1 MKTFKGISMSSLKS
15 VLAIT
20 VLALLLSACGGES
33 TEQLPNTS
41 QNSGTVTYNG
51 PAPSTDDVANFKRTV
66 WDNLVTQDKC
76 GACHGSNGQAPTFVN
91 EQDVNL
97 AYAQANSIVNL
108 SDPSQ
113 STMVTKVAGG
123 HNCWLQSTSACV
135 DILTTYISN
144 WAGGSEGSAKTV
156 ELRAP
161 ALKEPGATVA
171 LPTDTGLFSTTV
183 YPELRQYCS
192 DCHADGGQTPYI
204 ASADVTTAYD
214 QAKSRIDPMNPG
226 ASRLVERLRY
236 DFHNCWDDDCEAS
249 ADLMEL
255 KILEMV
261 QDLSAQPVDPA
272 IVASKALNL
281 QADGL
286 LANSGGRFEDNVIAL
301 YEFKFGEGQTAFDT
315 SGVSPAL
322 DLTLSGNVDWVG
334 GWGIDLGPAGENE
347 QGFMIPAGK
356 AQGSTTASR
365 KLHTLL
371 TASGEYSIEAWVA
384 PGNITQEDARIVT
397 YSGSSTTRNVTLSQ
411 SLQRYEVLHRS
422 TTSDENTP
430 FATRDADMLLQAT
443 LQHVVV
449 NYTPATGRQIF
460 VNGVP
465 TGDVDPDD
473 GGLLTEWDDSFALV
487 LGNETDGNS
496 PWQGAIRMVAIHNRA
511 LTPEQVQANFE
522 VGVGQKFYLLFGVSH
537 LIDVPESFIVF
548 EVSQFDSYAYRFT
561 SPFFISLDDSA
572 EPSNIPLRGMRLG
585 INGKEA
591 TVGQAWANL
600 DVVLDSGSYEPG
612 AGQPLSSLGTIIAL
626 ENGPG
631 NDEFFLTFDQLG
643 GNNFARSEPSLPP
656 QPAPSDQ
663 EPSSEI
669 GLKTFD
675 EINESMSRM
684 TGVPTT
690 HSKVSEKFNTVRQQ
704 LPTVETIEGFL
715 SSHQMAITQLAIQY
729 CDALVSSDNLRQEI
743 FGNFNFAAPANTA
756 FEGGGE
762 DLIVGA
768 LLSRFVGN
776 DLASQP
782 TNETVANELSNLING
797 LTSCGASCGPDRTET
812 VVKASCAAV
821 LGSATTLVQ

>member
-315 SGVSPAL
+315 SGV
-322 DLTLSGNVDWVG
+322 
-334 GWGIDLGPAGENE
+334 
-347 QGFMIPAGK
+347 
-356 AQGSTTASR
+356 
-365 KLHTLL
+365 
-371 TASGEYSIEAWVA
+371 
-384 PGNITQEDARIVT
+384 
-397 YSGSSTTRNVTLSQ
+397 
-411 SLQRYEVLHRS
+411 
-422 TTSDENTP
+422 
-430 FATRDADMLLQAT
+430 
-443 LQHVVV
+443 
-449 NYTPATGRQIF
+449 
-460 VNGVP
+460 
-465 TGDVDPDD
+465 
-473 GGLLTEWDDSFALV
+473 
-487 LGNETDGNS
+487 
-496 PWQGAIRMVAIHNRA
+496 
-511 LTPEQVQANFE
+511 
-522 VGVGQKFYLLFGVSH
+522 
-537 LIDVPESFIVF
+537 
-548 EVSQFDSYAYRFT
+548 
-561 SPFFISLDDSA
+561 
-572 EPSNIPLRGMRLG
+572 
-585 INGKEA
+585 
-591 TVGQAWANL
+591 
-600 DVVLDSGSYEPG
+600 
-612 AGQPLSSLGTIIAL
+612 
-626 ENGPG
+626 
-631 NDEFFLTFDQLG
+631 
-643 GNNFARSEPSLPP
+643 
-656 QPAPSDQ
+656 
-663 EPSSEI
+663 
-669 GLKTFD
+669 
-675 EINESMSRM
+675 
-684 TGVPTT
+684 
-690 HSKVSEKFNTVRQQ
+690 
-704 LPTVETIEGFL
+704 
-715 SSHQMAITQLAIQY
+715 
-729 CDALVSSDNLRQEI
+729 
-743 FGNFNFAAPANTA
+743 
-756 FEGGGE
+756 
-762 DLIVGA
+762 
-768 LLSRFVGN
+768 
-776 DLASQP
+776 
-782 TNETVANELSNLING
+782 
-797 LTSCGASCGPDRTET
+797 
-812 VVKASCAAV
+812 
-821 LGSATTLVQ
+821 